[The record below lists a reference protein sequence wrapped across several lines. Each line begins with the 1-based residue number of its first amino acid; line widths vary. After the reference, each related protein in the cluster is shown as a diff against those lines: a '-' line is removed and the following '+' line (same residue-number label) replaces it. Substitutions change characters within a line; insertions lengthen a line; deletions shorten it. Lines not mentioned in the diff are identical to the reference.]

1 MDSYCY
7 TLVVDARANP
17 YSPGAGLRPAALAG
31 RASQIESFDVAMHRA
46 LRGRSAQSKILHGL
60 RGVGKT
66 VLLNELAN
74 TARSKGWIVASL
86 EADSADSGTSFRNQI
101 SAALESG
108 LRHEAGRSNFPA
120 RMKSA
125 LKTLR
130 SFSLTVA
137 GVTGNFEL
145 TERGASNS
153 LHADF
158 TDLVLDISR
167 AARDLDTGVA
177 IFIDEMQQLET
188 TELAA
193 ICQACHAANQQNLP
207 FLVVGAGLPNL
218 PKILADAV
226 SYAER
231 LLDFITI
238 GRLTDDDVVEAIV
251 RPAQSEGSIWDQAAL
266 DVIVAASG
274 GYPYFIQ
281 QFGESTWNVAATSP
295 ITAIDATNGVMLGR
309 AKLDNGFFRA
319 RWDRST
325 RVERDFMT
333 AMAADGDVP
342 SDASTI
348 AKRLKKST
356 SATGPARAKLISK
369 GLVWAPEHGKIAF
382 TVPGM
387 ADFIDRE
394 IAS

>member
-1 MDSYCY
+1 
-7 TLVVDARANP
+7 
-17 YSPGAGLRPAALAG
+17 
-31 RASQIESFDVAMHRA
+31 MHRA